1 MNDMPKIIIGL
12 VVFLMLIGFPIW
24 YNVANDRAG
33 YVPEL
38 DKPTKGDQCVRDTE
52 WMRTNHMDLL
62 DEWRDLV
69 VRDQQRFESNQVS
82 PQMEMS
88 LSNTCMDC
96 HSNMSA
102 FCDRC
107 HDYMGVQ
114 PYCWD
119 CHIEPQE
126 AI

>member
-12 VVFLMLIGFPIW
+12 VIFLMLIGFPIW
-24 YNVANDRAG
+24 YNVANDKAG
-33 YVPEL
+33 YVPDMEL
-38 DKPTKGDQCVRDTE
+38 PDTADQCVRDTE

-62 DEWRDLV
+62 NDWRDLV
-69 VRDQQRFESNQVS
+69 VRDQQRFEANQVS
-82 PQMEMS
+82 QQMEMS

-96 HSNMSA
+96 HDNKST

-107 HDYMGVQ
+107 HNYMGVQ

-119 CHIEPQE
+119 CHLEPEE